1 MTTTTAR
8 QASSQTRGA
17 RARAILILSLALFD
31 GACAVGSGSS
41 EPSGVGGTRGAGGNT
56 GFDAGAGTGGS
67 RGGSGGT
74 GTDAGSVDEGRPD
87 QMQADGSTDAAP
99 RPDGSVDTGA
109 RPDGGVDT
117 GVRPDAG
124 VDAGARPDAGVDA
137 DGGVAYTPCP
147 SNGSACIVMPL
158 GDSITDGFPF
168 ENGGYRV
175 ELFHQAVQGATPITF
190 VGRNLNGPTTVD
202 GRPFPRNHEGYSG
215 FTIDTGPG
223 HSGISPLV
231 DAGISMFRPNIILL
245 HIGTNDVN
253 GNLDLANAPTRLGAL
268 IDRMTSDS
276 PTTLVVVAQII
287 PTTNDNTNVAI
298 RAYNAAIPALVQQ
311 RASAGKHVM
320 LLDMY
325 TLFASRADFKTA
337 LMNDSLHP
345 NVAGYAAMGDAWY
358 ASIRAAL
365 TNP

>member
-1 MTTTTAR
+1 MTTTTVR
-8 QASSQTRGA
+8 RNASQILGA
-17 RARAILILSLALFD
+17 CAPAILLLSLALFD
-31 GACAVGSGSS
+31 GACGVGSGST
-41 EPSGVGGTRGAGGNT
+41 ETSGGAGGT
-56 GFDAGAGTGGS
+56 TSVDAGAGTGGN

-74 GTDAGSVDEGRPD
+74 GTDAGSVDAGRPD
-87 QMQADGSTDAAP
+87 QMQADGSVDTAAP
-99 RPDGSVDTGA
+99 RADGSIDTGA
-109 RPDGGVDT
+109 RLDGGVDSS
-117 GVRPDAG
+117 VRPDTG
-124 VDAGARPDAGVDA
+124 VDAGARIDGSVDA
-137 DGGVAYTPCP
+137 DGGVAYSPCP
-147 SNGSACIVMPL
+147 ATGAACIIMPL

-168 ENGGYRV
+168 ENGSYRV
-175 ELFHQAVQGATPITF
+175 ELFHQAVQGATPVTF

-231 DAGISMFRPNIILL
+231 DAAISMFHPNIILL

-268 IDRMTSDS
+268 IDRMINDS

-298 RAYNAAIPALVQQ
+298 RAYNAAIPGMVQQ
-311 RASAGKHVM
+311 RARAGKHVM

-325 TLFASRADFKTA
+325 TLFTSRADFKTA

-345 NVAGYAAMGDAWY
+345 NVAGYTAMGDAWY
-358 ASIRAAL
+358 ATIRAAL